1 MKINDIFESADGDAK
16 LLINFNN
23 KIKRIN
29 ELVVEFDEKIK
40 FSNYD
45 TVSISLNSYLESLSV
60 GSELLDLLVQNS
72 SLKVKQRYS
81 DLNNLINTVQKR
93 LRSGV

>member
-16 LLINFNN
+16 LLINFNS

-45 TVSISLNSYLESLSV
+45 TVSAALKIYLKSLSA

-72 SLKVKQRYS
+72 SHKVKQRYS
-81 DLNNLINTVQKR
+81 DLNNLINTV
-93 LRSGV
+93 